1 MKKDWMQRFA
11 SFVRD
16 NRRKMG
22 YSQAQLAQ
30 VTGMN
35 TSYISRL
42 ESGDNF
48 QSIKIDFF
56 VKLVDSFEM
65 KDDEVMK
72 LVGLRD

>member
-1 MKKDWMQRFA
+1 MQRFA
-11 SFVRD
+11 NFVRD

-30 VTGMN
+30 ITGMN

-48 QSIKIDFF
+48 QSVKIDFF

>member
-1 MKKDWMQRFA
+1 MQRFA

>member
-1 MKKDWMQRFA
+1 MQRFA
-11 SFVRD
+11 DFVQE
-16 NRRKMG
+16 NRRKLG

-42 ESGDNF
+42 ENGNNF
-48 QSIKIDFF
+48 HSVKIDFF
-56 VKLVDSFEM
+56 VKLVDAFEM

-72 LVGLRD
+72 LVGLR